1 MDVTSTVSVL
11 GWNKHESL
19 NHQFSPVPV
28 AWYFFSLIKSQNE
41 ECPVELEK
49 ATTACGTENLVN
61 RLETKQGD
69 EILQNY
75 LGEVDGFMQ
84 GLKKI
89 ICRLLFSKLLKIS
102 KRDDGSTKPWVMR
115 VLKEVTANNY
125 FGISKRRLNQRY
137 M

>member
-1 MDVTSTVSVL
+1 M
-11 GWNKHESL
+11 
-19 NHQFSPVPV
+19 
-28 AWYFFSLIKSQNE
+28 ARYFFSLTKSHNE
-41 ECPVELEK
+41 ERPVELEK

-84 GLKKI
+84 GLKQI
-89 ICRLLFSKLLKIS
+89 ICRLLFRKLLKIS
-102 KRDDGSTKPWVMR
+102 KRDDENTKAWVMS

-125 FGISKRRLNQRY
+125 FGISKRRLNQR
-137 M
+137 